1 YLFISNPR
9 LIALLLLLLPPLL
22 LLFLFLWV
30 PSSVSFIL
38 FFGSSFAL
46 SVSALYSLSLSPSH
60 LLSFWISYPKSTGF
74 GDEPAGGEE
83 QEDEAIPEAYLNSL
97 LTQLKSDLPPPVV
110 LFLVTMMRYQRVSPD
125 YLPIPNGKKSS
136 TGGENGRSNPNGVSS
151 STAGYE
157 IKGFRYRSPSR
168 NQDYHHHSNG
178 GSPSRSETVQGHK
191 RDTSLSRDGSGDML
205 LQWGQKKR
213 ARVSRSEIRALA
225 DESSS
230 SGQAARQPLKVPSS
244 SKLQVPSMPP
254 PPPPPAAPQT
264 AAARG
269 GNLRKESAALLSH
282 RNLEK
287 RSAGNGSPSGG
298 GGNGSR
304 VVSRSTAGKRSSPPT
319 PDKVDKKLQQQQQQ
333 LQTASRS
340 VRDEK
345 SNGSVVA
352 AALLHHHQTSADHHH
367 HHHVESTSWQSE
379 VEGGVGRGGSATAA
393 AAPVERVEWPRIF
406 LSLSRKEK
414 EDDFLAMK
422 GTKLPQRPKKRAKN
436 VDRGLQYCFPGMWLS
451 DLTKSRYE
459 VREKKSVKKVNLLS
473 YFRSISPSL

>member
-1 YLFISNPR
+1 
-9 LIALLLLLLPPLL
+9 
-22 LLFLFLWV
+22 
-30 PSSVSFIL
+30 
-38 FFGSSFAL
+38 
-46 SVSALYSLSLSPSH
+46 
-60 LLSFWISYPKSTGF
+60 
-74 GDEPAGGEE
+74 
-83 QEDEAIPEAYLNSL
+83 
-97 LTQLKSDLPPPVV
+97 
-110 LFLVTMMRYQRVSPD
+110 
-125 YLPIPNGKKSS
+125 S

-269 GNLRKESAALLSH
+269 GNLRKLFYICMVVVAMT

-340 VRDEK
+340 
-345 SNGSVVA
+345 
-352 AALLHHHQTSADHHH
+352 TSADHHH

-459 VREKKSVKKVNLLS
+459 VREKKSVKKQQKRRGLKGMESMDNNS
-473 YFRSISPSL
+473 ESEG